1 MPLLSTVVALVRQ
14 YHHFHGTLHRL
25 RGYSDRQLADM
36 NIGRSDL
43 GRIAWLE
50 AERQAAHPGPH
61 SREPMRKFE
70 AGSVKLMFAPQ
81 R

>member
-1 MPLLSTVVALVRQ
+1 MHLLSTVVALVRQ

-36 NIGRSDL
+36 NIGRTDL
-43 GRIAWLE
+43 IRLAWLE
-50 AERQAAHPGPH
+50 AERLAGRSDQLHHEA
-61 SREPMRKFE
+61 MRKFE
-70 AGSVKLMFAPQ
+70 AGSVKMMFATQ

>member
-1 MPLLSTVVALVRQ
+1 MHLLSTVVALVRQ

-36 NIGRSDL
+36 NISRSDL

-50 AERQAAHPGPH
+50 AEH
-61 SREPMRKFE
+61 SEQTKREPMRKFE
-70 AGSVKLMFAPQ
+70 AGSVKLMFATQ
-81 R
+81 S

>member
-36 NIGRSDL
+36 NIGRGEL

-50 AERQAAHPGPH
+50 AERQAAYPGQP

>member
-1 MPLLSTVVALVRQ
+1 LHLLSTVVALVRQ
-14 YHHFHGTLHRL
+14 YHHFHGVLHRL

-50 AERQAAHPGPH
+50 AERQASGLGQPK
-61 SREPMRKFE
+61 REPMRKFE
-70 AGSVKLMFAPQ
+70 AGSVKLMFAGQ
-81 R
+81 H